1 MAVTVLSDWT
11 MCHRGQFWKQCLEST
26 KVPHT
31 LRLHSLAEQHLA
43 WTDRVHPEP
52 GTLFLEILGRT
63 SVLVLNWDSVN
74 GDPDF
79 GSDLALRWFTHRRLE
94 VLAWVRAGGIMVI
107 EGQATFSVPVQS
119 AYDAILGPSE
129 VRVSGPESRFNPD
142 LQHRRCGSQGRLTV
156 RAHNSPLFSEV
167 SALINRKSR
176 PVTEMFPDPAYRVVG
191 EVAGQSWEHLYRGWF
206 RRTQLRQERLQWVT
220 LARTVGRLS
229 FVRCQLNQTILR
241 VAKLNRGAIFVSTM
255 NLASSEQ
262 STLVRAMLLSHGRTD
277 QLPGGGEGAGRARRF
292 AVSVV
297 VPIVAAIAAIRIAAV
312 IAGHNREVI
321 TSVSRVV
328 LTPLGVLAVSVIV
341 AALGWLR
348 KLVREFRGM

>member
-1 MAVTVLSDWT
+1 
-11 MCHRGQFWKQCLEST
+11 
-26 KVPHT
+26 
-31 LRLHSLAEQHLA
+31 
-43 WTDRVHPEP
+43 
-52 GTLFLEILGRT
+52 
-63 SVLVLNWDSVN
+63 
-74 GDPDF
+74 
-79 GSDLALRWFTHRRLE
+79 
-94 VLAWVRAGGIMVI
+94 MVI

-241 VAKLNRGAIFVSTM
+241 CKT
-255 NLASSEQ
+255 
-262 STLVRAMLLSHGRTD
+262 
-277 QLPGGGEGAGRARRF
+277 
-292 AVSVV
+292 
-297 VPIVAAIAAIRIAAV
+297 
-312 IAGHNREVI
+312 
-321 TSVSRVV
+321 
-328 LTPLGVLAVSVIV
+328 
-341 AALGWLR
+341 
-348 KLVREFRGM
+348 

>member
-1 MAVTVLSDWT
+1 
-11 MCHRGQFWKQCLEST
+11 
-26 KVPHT
+26 
-31 LRLHSLAEQHLA
+31 
-43 WTDRVHPEP
+43 
-52 GTLFLEILGRT
+52 
-63 SVLVLNWDSVN
+63 
-74 GDPDF
+74 
-79 GSDLALRWFTHRRLE
+79 
-94 VLAWVRAGGIMVI
+94 
-107 EGQATFSVPVQS
+107 
-119 AYDAILGPSE
+119 
-129 VRVSGPESRFNPD
+129 
-142 LQHRRCGSQGRLTV
+142 
-156 RAHNSPLFSEV
+156 
-167 SALINRKSR
+167 
-176 PVTEMFPDPAYRVVG
+176 
-191 EVAGQSWEHLYRGWF
+191 
-206 RRTQLRQERLQWVT
+206 
-220 LARTVGRLS
+220 
-229 FVRCQLNQTILR
+229 
-241 VAKLNRGAIFVSTM
+241 M